1 MAINVSIMNKIQ
13 ILCDELNFIHAFDAF
28 GAIVAAGQH
37 DGDQCVDGVWEELL
51 RRWESIKFIRLFGAN
66 VLR

>member
-1 MAINVSIMNKIQ
+1 MAIKVSIMNKVQ
-13 ILCDELNFIHAFDAF
+13 ILFDELNFMQTIDAF
-28 GAIVAAGQH
+28 GAIVDAVLP
-37 DGDQCVDGVWEELL
+37 DGDQYVDGVWEEL

>member
-13 ILCDELNFIHAFDAF
+13 ILFDELNFMQTIDAF
-28 GAIVAAGQH
+28 GAIVDAVLP
-37 DGDQCVDGVWEELL
+37 DGDQCVDGVWGLL
-51 RRWESIKFIRLFGAN
+51 RRQESIKFIRLFGAN